1 MKKKLVFLGLIC
13 LSLFAFVG
21 CGTEK
26 LDISNCIDV
35 RYGEF
40 NGSAKIYESSLN
52 LGKLQDIPK
61 LKGLTPDMLKGDY
74 KITLVGDK
82 TDLKNGDK
90 VKLHLEYNK
99 ELYKRDFNVEF
110 KFEPT
115 EVTIEGL
122 PDKLTDI
129 NQISKEQ
136 WEKLYAEVNKK
147 AESNAEVNKKAE
159 SNAKDN
165 NYSNLKL
172 EKVLA
177 FNKKDDSNGINI
189 RFIFSHKN
197 SSNKKKYFAIFD
209 RLSFKSNNKLDYSSL
224 LLGPISKNEFSID
237 YSKPLDEILKQVYPD
252 NNYKVLWSAEN

>member
-40 NGSAKIYESSLN
+40 NGSAKIYESSLD

-136 WEKLYAEVNKK
+136 WDKIYAEVNKK
-147 AESNAEVNKKAE
+147 AEIK
-159 SNAKDN
+159 AKDN
-165 NYSNLKL
+165 KYSDLKL
-172 EKVLA
+172 EKVLE
-177 FNKKDDSNGINI
+177 FNKKKSSGGITI
-189 RFIFSHKN
+189 EFIYSYK
-197 SSNKKKYFAIFD
+197 
-209 RLSFKSNNKLDYSSL
+209 NKLNETRYISFYHLFKFDKENTFSNIEFLESS
-224 LLGPISKNEFSID
+224 IWNDKFSIN
-237 YSKPLDEILKQVYPD
+237 YSNTLNEILKQVYPD
-252 NNYKVLWSAEN
+252 NNYKVLWSVKN

>member
-26 LDISNCIDV
+26 LDISNCIDI

-40 NGSAKIYESSLN
+40 NDSAKIYESSLD

-136 WEKLYAEVNKK
+136 WEKLYD
-147 AESNAEVNKKAE
+147 EVNKKAE

-165 NYSNLKL
+165 NYSDLKL

-177 FNKKDDSNGINI
+177 FNKKDDSDGINV
-189 RFIFSHKN
+189 RFIFSCKTN
-197 SSNKKKYFAIFD
+197 ANKKKYFAIFD
-209 RLSFKSNNKLDYSSL
+209 RLGFKSNNNNLDYSSL
-224 LLGPISKNEFSID
+224 MLGPISKNEFSID
-237 YSKPLDEILKQVYPD
+237 YSKSLDEILKQVYPD

>member
-40 NGSAKIYESSLN
+40 NGSAKIYESSLD

-99 ELYKRDFNVEF
+99 ELYKKDFNVEF

-115 EVTIEGL
+115 EITIEGL
-122 PDKLTDI
+122 KNYFQKSSDLTK
-129 NQISKEQ
+129 SQ
-136 WEKLYAEVNKK
+136 WEELYKNSKQLAEKKLKEKNLSDLELKK
-147 AESNAEVNKKAE
+147 VYIVKE
-159 SNAKDN
+159 KDISPYIDFTFTYN
-165 NYSNLKL
+165 
-172 EKVLA
+172 
-177 FNKKDDSNGINI
+177 
-189 RFIFSHKN
+189 N
-197 SSNKKKYFAIFD
+197 SSNEKRFLSVINQVSFD
-209 RLSFKSNNKLDYSSL
+209 KNNNLNSSQSISMWDNIKVDYTKTLEENTKELFPNSEYITVWSEE
-224 LLGPISKNEFSID
+224 SK
-237 YSKPLDEILKQVYPD
+237 
-252 NNYKVLWSAEN
+252 

>member
-40 NGSAKIYESSLN
+40 NGSAKIYESSLD
-52 LGKLQDIPK
+52 LGKLQSIPK

-99 ELYKRDFNVEF
+99 ELYKKDFNVEF

-115 EVTIEGL
+115 EITIEGL
-122 PDKLTDI
+122 KNYFQKSSDLTKSQWEDLYKNSKQLAEKKIKEKNLSDLELKKVYIVKEKDI
-129 NQISKEQ
+129 NPYIDFTFT
-136 WEKLYAEVNKK
+136 YN
-147 AESNAEVNKKAE
+147 
-159 SNAKDN
+159 
-165 NYSNLKL
+165 
-172 EKVLA
+172 
-177 FNKKDDSNGINI
+177 
-189 RFIFSHKN
+189 N
-197 SSNKKKYFAIFD
+197 SSNEKRFLSVINQVSFD
-209 RLSFKSNNKLDYSSL
+209 KNNNLNNSQSVSMWDNIKVDYTKTLEENTKELFPNSEYITVWSEE
-224 LLGPISKNEFSID
+224 SK
-237 YSKPLDEILKQVYPD
+237 
-252 NNYKVLWSAEN
+252 

>member
-21 CGTEK
+21 CGAEK

-40 NGSAKIYESSLN
+40 NGSAKIYESSLD

-136 WEKLYAEVNKK
+136 WNEVY
-147 AESNAEVNKKAE
+147 SEVTKD
-159 SNAKDN
+159 SDIYAKDN
-165 NYSNLKL
+165 NYSDLKL
-172 EKVLA
+172 KKLLE
-177 FNKKDDSNGINI
+177 FNRKKDS
-189 RFIFSHKN
+189 
-197 SSNKKKYFAIFD
+197 
-209 RLSFKSNNKLDYSSL
+209 DY
-224 LLGPISKNEFSID
+224 ISID
-237 YSKPLDEILKQVYPD
+237 FI
-252 NNYKVLWSAEN
+252 

>member
-21 CGTEK
+21 CGAEK

-129 NQISKEQ
+129 NQISKEK
-136 WEKLYAEVNKK
+136 WDKIYAEVNKK
-147 AESNAEVNKKAE
+147 AEIK
-159 SNAKDN
+159 AKDN
-165 NYSNLKL
+165 KYSDLKL
-172 EKVLA
+172 EQVLA
-177 FNKKDDSNGINI
+177 YKTEENITTNNIEIEFLYSYFNT
-189 RFIFSHKN
+189 
-197 SSNKKKYFAIFD
+197 NKEKRYLSFYGY
-209 RLSFKSNNKLDYSSL
+209 LSFKENNILNPIEIKESTKWEKVSNQDYNKSIDEIFKIYFKKSNFKILWN
-224 LLGPISKNEFSID
+224 SKN
-237 YSKPLDEILKQVYPD
+237 
-252 NNYKVLWSAEN
+252 

>member
-40 NGSAKIYESSLN
+40 NGSAKIYESSLD

-61 LKGLTPDMLKGDY
+61 LKGLTPDMIKGDY

-99 ELYKRDFNVEF
+99 ELYKKDFNVEF

-115 EVTIEGL
+115 EITIEGL
-122 PDKLTDI
+122 KNYFQKSSDLTK
-129 NQISKEQ
+129 SQ
-136 WEKLYAEVNKK
+136 WEDLYKNSKQLAEKK
-147 AESNAEVNKKAE
+147 IKEKNLSDLELKKVYIVKE
-159 SNAKDN
+159 KDISPYIDFTFTYN
-165 NYSNLKL
+165 
-172 EKVLA
+172 
-177 FNKKDDSNGINI
+177 
-189 RFIFSHKN
+189 N
-197 SSNKKKYFAIFD
+197 SSNEKRFLSVINQVSFD
-209 RLSFKSNNKLDYSSL
+209 KNNNLNNSQSVSMWDNIKVDYTKTLEENTKELFPNSEYITVWSEE
-224 LLGPISKNEFSID
+224 SK
-237 YSKPLDEILKQVYPD
+237 
-252 NNYKVLWSAEN
+252 

>member
-40 NGSAKIYESSLN
+40 NGSAKIYESSLD

-99 ELYKRDFNVEF
+99 ELYTKDFNVEF

-115 EVTIEGL
+115 EITIEGL
-122 PDKLTDI
+122 KNYFQKSSDLTK
-129 NQISKEQ
+129 SQ
-136 WEKLYAEVNKK
+136 WEDLYKNSKQLAEKKLKEKNLSDLELKK
-147 AESNAEVNKKAE
+147 VYIVKE
-159 SNAKDN
+159 KDISPYIDFTFTYN
-165 NYSNLKL
+165 
-172 EKVLA
+172 
-177 FNKKDDSNGINI
+177 
-189 RFIFSHKN
+189 N
-197 SSNKKKYFAIFD
+197 SSNEKRFLSVINQVSFD
-209 RLSFKSNNKLDYSSL
+209 KNNNLNNSQSISMWDNIKVDYTKTLEENTKELFPNSEYITVWSEE
-224 LLGPISKNEFSID
+224 SK
-237 YSKPLDEILKQVYPD
+237 
-252 NNYKVLWSAEN
+252 

>member
-40 NGSAKIYESSLN
+40 NGSAKIYESSLD

-61 LKGLTPDMLKGDY
+61 LKGLNPDMLKGDY

-99 ELYKRDFNVEF
+99 ELYKKDFNVEF

-115 EVTIEGL
+115 EITIEGL
-122 PDKLTDI
+122 KNHFQKSSDLTK
-129 NQISKEQ
+129 SQ
-136 WEKLYAEVNKK
+136 WEDLYKNSKQLAEKK
-147 AESNAEVNKKAE
+147 IKEKNLSDLELKKVYIVKE
-159 SNAKDN
+159 KDISPYIDFTFTYN
-165 NYSNLKL
+165 
-172 EKVLA
+172 
-177 FNKKDDSNGINI
+177 
-189 RFIFSHKN
+189 N
-197 SSNKKKYFAIFD
+197 SSNEKRFLSVINQVSFD
-209 RLSFKSNNKLDYSSL
+209 KNNNL
-224 LLGPISKNEFSID
+224 
-237 YSKPLDEILKQVYPD
+237 
-252 NNYKVLWSAEN
+252 NNSQSVSM

>member
-21 CGTEK
+21 CGAEK

-82 TDLKNGDK
+82 TDLQNGDK

-136 WEKLYAEVNKK
+136 WEKIYSDANK
-147 AESNAEVNKKAE
+147 NAEDYLK
-159 SNAKDN
+159 N
-165 NYSNLKL
+165 NTFSNLKL
-172 EKVLA
+172 EKVLE
-177 FNKKDDSNGINI
+177 FTQKSEDNGIEI
-189 RFIFSHKN
+189 EFIFSYKTFN
-197 SSNKKKYFAIFD
+197 NEIKYLSSYKTLKFNNNID
-209 RLSFKSNNKLDYSSL
+209 SNNFNVC
-224 LLGPISKNEFSID
+224 LLGKNTFGVD
-237 YSKPLDEILKQVYPD
+237 YKKPLNEILKQVYPD

>member
-40 NGSAKIYESSLN
+40 NGSAKIYESSLD

-122 PDKLTDI
+122 PDKLKDI
-129 NQISKEQ
+129 NQVSKEQ
-136 WEKLYAEVNKK
+136 WEKLYT
-147 AESNAEVNKKAE
+147 EVNKKAE

-165 NYSNLKL
+165 KYSDLKL
-172 EKVLA
+172 EKVLV
-177 FNKKDDSNGINI
+177 FNKKDDSDGISVE
-189 RFIFSHKN
+189 FIFSCKTTA
-197 SSNKKKYFAIFD
+197 NKKKYFAIFD
-209 RLSFKSNNKLDYSSL
+209 RLGFKSNNNNLDYSSL
-224 LLGPISKNEFSID
+224 MLGPISKNEFSID
-237 YSKPLDEILKQVYPD
+237 YSKSLDEILKQVYPD

>member
-136 WEKLYAEVNKK
+136 WDKIYAEVNKK
-147 AESNAEVNKKAE
+147 AEIK
-159 SNAKDN
+159 AKDN
-165 NYSNLKL
+165 KYSDLKL
-172 EKVLA
+172 EQVLA
-177 FNKKDDSNGINI
+177 YKTEENITTNNIEIEFLYSYFNTNKEKRYLSFYGYLSFKENNILNHIEIKESTKWEKVSNQDYNKSIDE
-189 RFIFSHKN
+189 IF
-197 SSNKKKYFAIFD
+197 KKYFKKLIF
-209 RLSFKSNNKLDYSSL
+209 
-224 LLGPISKNEFSID
+224 
-237 YSKPLDEILKQVYPD
+237 
-252 NNYKVLWSAEN
+252 

>member
-13 LSLFAFVG
+13 LSLFAFIG

-26 LDISNCIDV
+26 LDISNCINV

-40 NGSAKIYESSLN
+40 NGSAKIYESSLD

-82 TDLKNGDK
+82 KDLKNGDK

-122 PDKLTDI
+122 PDKLTNL

-147 AESNAEVNKKAE
+147 AESNA
-159 SNAKDN
+159 KDN
-165 NYSNLKL
+165 KYSDLKL

-177 FNKKDDSNGINI
+177 FNKKDDSDGINV
-189 RFIFSHKN
+189 RFIFSYKN

-209 RLSFKSNNKLDYSSL
+209 RLGFKSNNNLDYSSL
-224 LLGPISKNEFSID
+224 LLGPISQNEFSID
-237 YSKPLDEILKQVYPD
+237 YSKSLDEILKQVYPD
-252 NNYKVLWSAEN
+252 NNYKVLWNAEN

>member
-40 NGSAKIYESSLN
+40 NGSAKIYESSLD

-136 WEKLYAEVNKK
+136 WEKIYSDANK
-147 AESNAEVNKKAE
+147 NAEDYLK
-159 SNAKDN
+159 N
-165 NYSNLKL
+165 NTFSNLKL
-172 EKVLA
+172 EKVLE
-177 FNKKDDSNGINI
+177 FTQKSEDNGIEI
-189 RFIFSHKN
+189 EFIFSYKTFN
-197 SSNKKKYFAIFD
+197 NEIKYLSS
-209 RLSFKSNNKLDYSSL
+209 
-224 LLGPISKNEFSID
+224 
-237 YSKPLDEILKQVYPD
+237 
-252 NNYKVLWSAEN
+252 

>member
-1 MKKKLVFLGLIC
+1 MKKKLLFLGLIS

-40 NGSAKIYESSLN
+40 NGSAKIYESSLD

-61 LKGLTPDMLKGDY
+61 LKGLTPDMLKGEY

-99 ELYKRDFNVEF
+99 ELYKKDFNVEF

-115 EVTIEGL
+115 EITIEGL
-122 PDKLTDI
+122 KNYFQKSSDLTK
-129 NQISKEQ
+129 SQ
-136 WEKLYAEVNKK
+136 WEDLYKNSKQLAEKK
-147 AESNAEVNKKAE
+147 IKEKNLSDLELKKVYIVKE
-159 SNAKDN
+159 KDISPYIDFTFTYN
-165 NYSNLKL
+165 
-172 EKVLA
+172 
-177 FNKKDDSNGINI
+177 
-189 RFIFSHKN
+189 N
-197 SSNKKKYFAIFD
+197 SSNEKRFLSVINQVSFD
-209 RLSFKSNNKLDYSSL
+209 KNNNLNNSQSVSMWDNIKVDYTKTLEENTKELFPNSEYITVWSEE
-224 LLGPISKNEFSID
+224 SK
-237 YSKPLDEILKQVYPD
+237 
-252 NNYKVLWSAEN
+252 

>member
-40 NGSAKIYESSLN
+40 NGSAKIYESSLD

-147 AESNAEVNKKAE
+147 AEE
-159 SNAKDN
+159 NAKDN
-165 NYSNLKL
+165 KYSDLKL

-177 FNKKDDSNGINI
+177 FNKKDDSDGISVE
-189 RFIFSHKN
+189 FIFSCKTTANKN
-197 SSNKKKYFAIFD
+197 KFFTLHD
-209 RLSFKSNNKLDYSSL
+209 RLKF
-224 LLGPISKNEFSID
+224 KNEHDLYYSRIAVGSLFQNEFLAD
-237 YSKPLDEILKQVYPD
+237 YSKSLDEILKQVYPD
-252 NNYKVLWSAEN
+252 NNYKVLWSVKN

>member
-13 LSLFAFVG
+13 LSLFAFIG

-115 EVTIEGL
+115 EVAIEGL

-136 WEKLYAEVNKK
+136 WEKIYSDANK
-147 AESNAEVNKKAE
+147 NAEDYLK
-159 SNAKDN
+159 N
-165 NYSNLKL
+165 NTFSNLKL
-172 EKVLA
+172 EKVLE
-177 FNKKDDSNGINI
+177 FTQKNEDNGIEI
-189 RFIFSHKN
+189 EFIFSYKTFN
-197 SSNKKKYFAIFD
+197 NEIKYLSSYKTLKFNNNNID
-209 RLSFKSNNKLDYSSL
+209 SNNFNVC
-224 LLGPISKNEFSID
+224 LLGKNTFGVD
-237 YSKPLDEILKQVYPD
+237 YKKPLNEILKQVYPD
-252 NNYKVLWSAEN
+252 NNYKVLWSEEN

>member
-40 NGSAKIYESSLN
+40 NGSAKIYESSLD

-136 WEKLYAEVNKK
+136 WEKLYDEVNKK
-147 AESNAEVNKKAE
+147 AEIK
-159 SNAKDN
+159 AKDN
-165 NYSNLKL
+165 KYSDLKL

-177 FNKKDDSNGINI
+177 FNKKDDSDGITIN
-189 RFIFSHKN
+189 FISFI
-197 SSNKKKYFAIFD
+197 YIVIQIFH
-209 RLSFKSNNKLDYSSL
+209 S
-224 LLGPISKNEFSID
+224 
-237 YSKPLDEILKQVYPD
+237 
-252 NNYKVLWSAEN
+252 

>member
-40 NGSAKIYESSLN
+40 NGSAKIYESSLD

-99 ELYKRDFNVEF
+99 ELYKKDFNVEF

-115 EVTIEGL
+115 EITIEGL
-122 PDKLTDI
+122 KNYFQKSSDLTK
-129 NQISKEQ
+129 SQ
-136 WEKLYAEVNKK
+136 WEDLYKNSKQLAEKK
-147 AESNAEVNKKAE
+147 IKEKNLSDLELKKVYIVKE
-159 SNAKDN
+159 KDISPYIDFTFTYN
-165 NYSNLKL
+165 
-172 EKVLA
+172 
-177 FNKKDDSNGINI
+177 
-189 RFIFSHKN
+189 N
-197 SSNKKKYFAIFD
+197 SSNEKRFLSVINQVSFD
-209 RLSFKSNNKLDYSSL
+209 KNNNLNNSQSVSMWDNIKVDYTKTLEENTKELFPNSEYITVWSEE
-224 LLGPISKNEFSID
+224 SK
-237 YSKPLDEILKQVYPD
+237 
-252 NNYKVLWSAEN
+252 

>member
-13 LSLFAFVG
+13 LSLFAFIG

-129 NQISKEQ
+129 NQVSKEQ
-136 WEKLYAEVNKK
+136 WEKLYTEVNKK
-147 AESNAEVNKKAE
+147 AEE
-159 SNAKDN
+159 NAKDN
-165 NYSNLKL
+165 KYSDLKL
-172 EKVLA
+172 EKVLV
-177 FNKKDDSNGINI
+177 FNKKDDSDGISVE
-189 RFIFSHKN
+189 FIFSCKTTANKN
-197 SSNKKKYFAIFD
+197 KYFAIFD
-209 RLSFKSNNKLDYSSL
+209 RLGFKSNNNLDFSSL
-224 LLGPISKNEFSID
+224 MLGPISKNEFSID
-237 YSKPLDEILKQVYPD
+237 YSKSLDEILKQVYPD

>member
-21 CGTEK
+21 CGAEK

-40 NGSAKIYESSLN
+40 NGSAKIYESSLD

-136 WEKLYAEVNKK
+136 WNEVY
-147 AESNAEVNKKAE
+147 SEVTKD
-159 SNAKDN
+159 SDIYAKDN
-165 NYSNLKL
+165 NYSDLKL
-172 EKVLA
+172 KKLLE
-177 FNKKDDSNGINI
+177 FNRKKDSDYISIE
-189 RFIFSHKN
+189 FIYSYKN
-197 SSNKKKYFAIFD
+197 SSGKFKYFNMIYM
-209 RLSFKSNNKLDYSSL
+209 LSFKSNNKLDISRISIE
-224 LLGPISKNEFSID
+224 PIIKNDFNVD
-237 YSKPLDEILKQVYPD
+237 YSQTLEEILKNRYPN

>member
-40 NGSAKIYESSLN
+40 NGSAKIYESSLD

-136 WEKLYAEVNKK
+136 WEKIYSDANK
-147 AESNAEVNKKAE
+147 NAEDYLK
-159 SNAKDN
+159 N
-165 NYSNLKL
+165 NTFSNLKL
-172 EKVLA
+172 EKVLE
-177 FNKKDDSNGINI
+177 FTQKSEDNGIEI
-189 RFIFSHKN
+189 EFIFSYKTFN
-197 SSNKKKYFAIFD
+197 NEIKYLSSYKTLKFNNNNID
-209 RLSFKSNNKLDYSSL
+209 SNNFNVC
-224 LLGPISKNEFSID
+224 LLGKNTFGVD
-237 YSKPLDEILKQVYPD
+237 YKKPLNEILKQVYPD
-252 NNYKVLWSAEN
+252 NNYKVLWSEEN

>member
-13 LSLFAFVG
+13 LSLFTFVG

-40 NGSAKIYESSLN
+40 NGLAKIYESSLD

-61 LKGLTPDMLKGDY
+61 LKGLTSDMLKGDY

-136 WEKLYAEVNKK
+136 WEKIYSDANKNTEDYLK
-147 AESNAEVNKKAE
+147 
-159 SNAKDN
+159 N
-165 NYSNLKL
+165 NTFSNLKL
-172 EKVLA
+172 EKVLE
-177 FNKKDDSNGINI
+177 FTQKSEDNGIEI
-189 RFIFSHKN
+189 EFIFSYKTFN
-197 SSNKKKYFAIFD
+197 NEIKYLSSYKALKFNNNNID
-209 RLSFKSNNKLDYSSL
+209 SNNFNVC
-224 LLGPISKNEFSID
+224 LLGKNTFGVD
-237 YSKPLDEILKQVYPD
+237 YKKPLNEILKQVYPD
-252 NNYKVLWSAEN
+252 NNYKVLWSEEN

>member
-21 CGTEK
+21 CGAEK

-40 NGSAKIYESSLN
+40 NGSAKIYESSLD
-52 LGKLQDIPK
+52 LVKLQDIPK

-99 ELYKRDFNVEF
+99 DLYKRDFNVEF

-136 WEKLYAEVNKK
+136 WEKLYT
-147 AESNAEVNKKAE
+147 EVNKKAE

-165 NYSNLKL
+165 KYSDLKL
-172 EKVLA
+172 EKVLV
-177 FNKKDDSNGINI
+177 FNKKDDSDGISVE
-189 RFIFSHKN
+189 FIFSCKTTANKN
-197 SSNKKKYFAIFD
+197 KYFAIFD
-209 RLSFKSNNKLDYSSL
+209 RLGFKSNNNLDYSSL
-224 LLGPISKNEFSID
+224 MLGPISKNEFSID
-237 YSKPLDEILKQVYPD
+237 YSKSLDEILKQVYPD
-252 NNYKVLWSAEN
+252 NNYKVLWSVEN